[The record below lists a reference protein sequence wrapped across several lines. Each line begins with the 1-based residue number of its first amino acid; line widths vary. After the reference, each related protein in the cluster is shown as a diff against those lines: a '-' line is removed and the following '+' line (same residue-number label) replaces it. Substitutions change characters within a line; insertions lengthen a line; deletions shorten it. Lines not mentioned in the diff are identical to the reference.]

1 MLFSAASTD
10 SVELS
15 RPLVVAHRGARLTH
29 PENTLAAFD
38 AAIEAGADAIEL
50 DVRLTADGVGV
61 VSHDAD
67 VARMAGEQGF
77 VHQMTLERI
86 KALDVSRGHGDEDGA
101 VGGEGEDPFGPGRVQ
116 IPTLREALE
125 LVRGRAGIDIEI
137 KNLPEDPDFDSP
149 DEAVAVEVVKV
160 LDEFGM
166 RGGDVLV
173 TSFNWLSIERV
184 RALAPE
190 VATGFLTS
198 PAIDPRAALT
208 YARQAGHAVVL
219 PHAYAL
225 SDAGAGFVAAAA
237 EDGIRVWTWTVD
249 EAEDMGR
256 FLDWGVDAVITN
268 DPATGVRV
276 RDAWRARR

>member
-1 MLFSAASTD
+1 M
-10 SVELS
+10 
-15 RPLVVAHRGARLTH
+15 VAHRGARLTH
-29 PENTLAAFD
+29 PENTLVAFD
-38 AAIEAGADAIEL
+38 AALAAGADAVEL
-50 DVRLTADGVGV
+50 DARLSADGVAV

-67 VARMAGEQGF
+67 VARIAGEQGLI
-77 VHQMTLERI
+77 HEMTLERI
-86 KALDVSRGHGDEDGA
+86 KALDASAGRGGDDDGGSDA
-101 VGGEGEDPFGPGRVQ
+101 IGWARTE
-116 IPTLREALE
+116 IPTLREALD
-125 LVRGRAGIDIEI
+125 LLRGRGGIDIEI

-149 DEAVAVEVVKV
+149 DEAVAVEVVKT

-190 VATGFLTS
+190 VPTGFLTS

-208 YARQAGHAVVL
+208 YARQAGHVVVL

-225 SDAGAGFVAAAA
+225 TDAGADFVVAAR

-249 EAEDMGR
+249 EPDDMER
-256 FLDWGVDAVITN
+256 FFDWGVDAVVTN
-268 DPATGVRV
+268 DPATGVRL
-276 RDAWRARR
+276 REAWRR